1 MDPRSAAR
9 CEAGG
14 QRRILPPRIFPR
26 QLAPPPGRGA
36 GPRGRRGRRPPRG
49 VTATGHHPSSPAVPG
64 RNLAVD
70 RPSPQPGSTGSSRR
84 SGLPGPWSAPDPARS
99 TPDHA
104 QGCARSPRPG
114 STGSSGPSGR
124 RATLR
129 YGRPRSCLPDRWP
142 RVAPS
147 SPGHGG
153 RTCPKR
159 PAPVAP
165 SARGFLGVA
174 SAPAGLAAVRPQP
187 AAGVNWLI
195 PPSGNLPMSDRWV
208 NWLLRPGGHATG
220 TLGPRPRALARPRHR
235 PASTGSGASTARVNG
250 SYRLDATPMSP
261 GSLNWLLGLHA
272 RRSRANNCPGTPSY
286 PPPTPRRCRVG

>member
-14 QRRILPPRIFPR
+14 QRRILPPRVFPR

-114 STGSSGPSGR
+114 STGPSPARQLLSVRSTGQLAPQTRRPRAPWVGPGCPLRGR
-124 RATLR
+124 RP
-129 YGRPRSCLPDRWP
+129 RPRRRPTKASP
-142 RVAPS
+142 R
-147 SPGHGG
+147 
-153 RTCPKR
+153 
-159 PAPVAP
+159 
-165 SARGFLGVA
+165 
-174 SAPAGLAAVRPQP
+174 
-187 AAGVNWLI
+187 VNWLRGFH
-195 PPSGNLPMSDRWV
+195 S
-208 NWLLRPGGHATG
+208 
-220 TLGPRPRALARPRHR
+220 
-235 PASTGSGASTARVNG
+235 ASKRIRIAS
-250 SYRLDATPMSP
+250 TPMSP

-272 RRSRANNCPGTPSY
+272 RRSRANTALALRATPLQLPGAAEWVNG
-286 PPPTPRRCRVG
+286 RC